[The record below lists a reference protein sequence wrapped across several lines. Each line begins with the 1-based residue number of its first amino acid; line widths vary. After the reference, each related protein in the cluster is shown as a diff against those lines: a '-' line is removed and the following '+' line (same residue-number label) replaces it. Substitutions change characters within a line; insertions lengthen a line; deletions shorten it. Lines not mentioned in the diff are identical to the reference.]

1 MIKFNKS
8 TLTEIAGLG
17 AGAVAGA
24 YVSQKVLTK
33 ADGTYLVG
41 SGTTGKLVADL
52 APIAVGLLLQG
63 QSNTFAKEAGK
74 GMIAQAA
81 GGFIKSKFPALGI
94 TGDDDYS
101 SDATLLSGLDTGV
114 DNPMISGDAS
124 MVAPSIGAAYYDDGN
139 EAAF

>member
-1 MIKFNKS
+1 MFKFNKS

-33 ADGTYLVG
+33 ADGTFLIG
-41 SGTTGKLVADL
+41 AGATGKLISDV

-63 QSNTFAKEAGK
+63 QSNLFAKEAGK

-81 GGFIKSKFPALGI
+81 GTLIKSNFPALGI
-94 TGDDDYS
+94 TGDDYS
-101 SDATLLSGLDTGV
+101 ANTMLSGLDTGV
-114 DNPMISGDAS
+114 DNPMISAVPSSYLGDETS
-124 MVAPSIGAAYYDDGN
+124 GDSGEMDY
-139 EAAF
+139 

>member
-94 TGDDDYS
+94 TGDGDYLGEG
-101 SDATLLSGLDTGV
+101 TMMSGMDTGV
-114 DNPMISGDAS
+114 DNPMISGDGN

-139 EAAF
+139 EAAY

>member
-33 ADGTYLVG
+33 ADGSYLVG

-94 TGDDDYS
+94 TGDGYS
-101 SDATLLSGLDTGV
+101 DGVMMSGTLDTGV
-114 DNPMISGDAS
+114 DNPMISA
-124 MVAPSIGAAYYDDGN
+124 VPSYMSDDN
-139 EAAF
+139 SFDNDEMDY

>member
-33 ADGTYLVG
+33 ADGSYLVG

-94 TGDDDYS
+94 TGDGGY
-101 SDATLLSGLDTGV
+101 DAPVMMSGLDTGV
-114 DNPMISGDAS
+114 DNPMISAVPADDFS
-124 MVAPSIGAAYYDDGN
+124 APTTDVTYGSAGEMDY
-139 EAAF
+139 

>member
-1 MIKFNKS
+1 MFKFNKS

-33 ADGTYLVG
+33 ADGTFLIG
-41 SGTTGKLVADL
+41 AGATGKLISDV

-63 QSNTFAKEAGK
+63 QSNVFAKEAGK

-81 GGFIKSKFPALGI
+81 GTLIKSNFPSLGI
-94 TGDDDYS
+94 AGYDDYS
-101 SDATLLSGLDTGV
+101 ANTMMSGTLDTGV
-114 DNPMISGDAS
+114 DNPMISAVPSSYLGDETS
-124 MVAPSIGAAYYDDGN
+124 GDSGEMDY
-139 EAAF
+139 

>member
-1 MIKFNKS
+1 MINFNKS

-41 SGTTGKLVADL
+41 TGPTGKLIADL

-63 QSNTFAKEAGK
+63 QSNSFAKEAGK

-94 TGDDDYS
+94 TGDENYDGG
-101 SDATLLSGLDTGV
+101 TLLSGTDTGV
-114 DNPMISGDAS
+114 DNPMISGTDDSYS
-124 MVAPSIGAAYYDDGN
+124 MGN
-139 EAAF
+139 TDNTYTDSGEMTY

>member
-94 TGDDDYS
+94 TGDGEYLGDG
-101 SDATLLSGLDTGV
+101 TMMSGMDTGV
-114 DNPMISGDAS
+114 DNPMISGDGN

-139 EAAF
+139 EAAY